1 MEDSGIGGG
10 FPSRAENDSP
20 YGWHSVRTPPAAS
33 AKPRYR
39 VTNWRDYNR
48 ALVERGS
55 LTLWIDEEVLDGW
68 RATGGKGWRY
78 SDIAI
83 VAALSPSEA
92 ETASSVRYWNAS

>member
-1 MEDSGIGGG
+1 MVPKSSEKW
-10 FPSRAENDSP
+10 FTLWMAQR
-20 YGWHSVRTPPAAS
+20 VCTPPTAS

-68 RATGGKGWRY
+68 PPRSGK
-78 SDIAI
+78 
-83 VAALSPSEA
+83 LSPHLMQKVYAEA
-92 ETASSVRYWNAS
+92 GGTG